1 MRQSPKHRLRPMRS
15 GKKCLVSSE
24 VENVTLMLLA
34 GLLIIFGMM
43 LRG

>member
-1 MRQSPKHRLRPMRS
+1 MRQSPKHRLRPTRS